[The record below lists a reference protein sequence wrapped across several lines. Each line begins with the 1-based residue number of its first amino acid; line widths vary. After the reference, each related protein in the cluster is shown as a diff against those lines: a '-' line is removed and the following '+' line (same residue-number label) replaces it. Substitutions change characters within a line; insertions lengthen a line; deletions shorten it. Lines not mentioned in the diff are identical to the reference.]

1 MRQIHRNLLRQRKL
15 KITVK
20 IFKILNKNKV
30 REQVLMKKRLQI
42 QRRRNHFLYLTA
54 LTYWKLYTKKM
65 KEFTE
70 DPITRKFVDYDNAI
84 FRTDK
89 PGQPLEVMESD
100 DSCQYFDVNA
110 KYLNFCEYRGN
121 YEDKDY

>member
-1 MRQIHRNLLRQRKL
+1 
-15 KITVK
+15 
-20 IFKILNKNKV
+20 
-30 REQVLMKKRLQI
+30 MKKRLRI
-42 QRRRNHFLYLTA
+42 QRRRNHFLFLIA
-54 LTYWKLYTKKM
+54 VKNWKLYTKKM
-65 KEFTE
+65 KEYK
-70 DPITRKFVDYDNAI
+70 DDIITRKFVDYDNAI

-121 YEDKDY
+121 YEEQDY